1 MNTHAVMVLGCKVN
15 DYEASYLKR
24 KMSQKYQEVSFRD
37 KADIY
42 VIFTCCVTNMAEAKT
57 RKMLHRAR
65 KNNPHAFI
73 VAIGCLSQIKG
84 DTDDFRDI
92 DLVIGSSQK
101 DRAFELIDSHMR
113 ANVVEDLKNASFE
126 KLYFDR
132 YPDKERAFLKIQD
145 GCNQFCAYCMIPYSR
160 GPERSGDHNDL
171 LKQAELLSETSREVV
186 LTGIHTGRYNDGSY
200 DLYRLLKELVKIEGL
215 ETIRLS
221 SIEITE
227 ISDEIISLMKDNEKI
242 AHHLHIPLQAGT
254 DEILKAMNRPYTL
267 EEYIDRVEYI
277 RRQIPDISISTDLI
291 CGFPGESEEL
301 FEKTLRTIERIRFS
315 FIHCFPYARKK
326 GTVADG
332 MSGHLNN
339 DVKKERVNRV
349 LSFQKGITEEF
360 NRSFIGKKLRLL
372 VEKKDEDYV
381 YGYVRQYFYVKAK
394 GDAQIGDLCDVIITA
409 VNEEGVEGYVA

>member
-1 MNTHAVMVLGCKVN
+1 MNTYAVMVLGCKVN

-145 GCNQFCAYCMIPYSR
+145 GCNQFCSYCMIPYAR
-160 GPERSGDHNDL
+160 GRCRSKPLDVLRSEVRAIAEGGVKEIVLSGINLAFYGREFGADLADAAEICAATEGIER
-171 LKQAELLSETSREVV
+171 
-186 LTGIHTGRYNDGSY
+186 
-200 DLYRLLKELVKIEGL
+200 
-215 ETIRLS
+215 IRLS
-221 SIEITE
+221 S
-227 ISDEIISLMKDNEKI
+227 
-242 AHHLHIPLQAGT
+242 
-254 DEILKAMNRPYTL
+254 L
-267 EEYIDRVEYI
+267 EPEMM
-277 RRQIPDISISTDLI
+277 
-291 CGFPGESEEL
+291 SEEL
-301 FEKTLRTIERIRFS
+301 FTRLRALPQFCPQ
-315 FIHCFPYARKK
+315 F
-326 GTVADG
+326 
-332 MSGHLNN
+332 HL
-339 DVKKERVNRV
+339 
-349 LSFQKGITEEF
+349 
-360 NRSFIGKKLRLL
+360 
-372 VEKKDEDYV
+372 
-381 YGYVRQYFYVKAK
+381 
-394 GDAQIGDLCDVIITA
+394 
-409 VNEEGVEGYVA
+409 

>member
-1 MNTHAVMVLGCKVN
+1 
-15 DYEASYLKR
+15 
-24 KMSQKYQEVSFRD
+24 
-37 KADIY
+37 
-42 VIFTCCVTNMAEAKT
+42 
-57 RKMLHRAR
+57 
-65 KNNPHAFI
+65 
-73 VAIGCLSQIKG
+73 
-84 DTDDFRDI
+84 
-92 DLVIGSSQK
+92 
-101 DRAFELIDSHMR
+101 
-113 ANVVEDLKNASFE
+113 
-126 KLYFDR
+126 
-132 YPDKERAFLKIQD
+132 
-145 GCNQFCAYCMIPYSR
+145 
-160 GPERSGDHNDL
+160 SGDHNDL
-171 LKQAELLSETSREVV
+171 LKQAELLSETSREIV